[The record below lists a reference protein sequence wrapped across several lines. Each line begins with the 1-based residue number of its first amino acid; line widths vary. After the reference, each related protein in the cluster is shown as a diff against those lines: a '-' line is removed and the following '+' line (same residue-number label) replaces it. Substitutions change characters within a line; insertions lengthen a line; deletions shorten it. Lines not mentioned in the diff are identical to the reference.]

1 MNPAPTDIDAPAG
14 ADARTTN
21 PTTVISRESTSIV
34 TRMTFAAS
42 PTQVWSGLLFYEQIT
57 ERPPL
62 HLRLLL
68 PVPIGT
74 EGSKVNVG
82 DRVKCLY
89 EGGHLL
95 KRITQIKLNNCYGFD
110 VVEQNLAVGRG
121 LTLSGGSY
129 MLRELSNGCT
139 EIAVATRYMSL
150 RNPKWLWKPIEAIV
164 CHMFHRHLLLVMRRR
179 IEARNGFAS
188 A

>member
-1 MNPAPTDIDAPAG
+1 MKPAAMEIGALAG
-14 ADARTTN
+14 ADDGTTK
-21 PTTVISRESTSIV
+21 PATAVSRNSTAII
-34 TRMTFAAS
+34 TRMTFAA
-42 PTQVWSGLLFYEQIT
+42 PLAQVWNGLLFYEQIT

-74 EGSKVNVG
+74 EGSKANVG
-82 DRVKCLY
+82 DKVKCLY

-95 KRITQIKLNNCYGFD
+95 KRITQIKLNDHYGFD

-129 MLRELSNGCT
+129 MLRGLPHGGT

-164 CHMFHRHLLLVMRRR
+164 CHMFHRHLLLAMRRR
-179 IEARNGFAS
+179 VEAGNGISPA
-188 A
+188 

>member
-1 MNPAPTDIDAPAG
+1 
-14 ADARTTN
+14 
-21 PTTVISRESTSIV
+21 
-34 TRMTFAAS
+34 MTFAAP
-42 PTQVWSGLLFYEQIT
+42 PTQVWRGLLFYEQIT

-82 DRVKCLY
+82 DSVKCLY

-95 KRITQIKLNNCYGFD
+95 KRITQIKLNNHYGFD
-110 VVEQNLAVGRG
+110 VVEQNLAVGGG

-129 MLRELSNGCT
+129 VLRELPDGGT

-164 CHMFHRHLLLVMRRR
+164 CHMFHRHLLLAMRRR
-179 IEARNGFAS
+179 IEGRSRVAS